1 MSIQNQSTG
10 FLRKEFNSKHVE
22 QLKVGSVVLTLLIV
36 TGAKPG
42 PRIAVLGGVHGD
54 EYEGPH
60 AVRNLFKTL
69 QAKDLNGTFVGIP
82 QCNPPA
88 FEAGTRTSPL
98 DGLNLARIFPGRRSG
113 TPTEMLAYNI
123 GSRVIEGS
131 DFLIDLHSSG
141 SNMEM
146 ATLVGY
152 YQADNRQG
160 EMSKAA
166 AIAFGAPVV
175 WAHPDLSLG
184 RTVSHAHQFD
194 IPWLYTECPG
204 GGWLNQDISQLY
216 EKGVLNVMHL
226 LKMLAQ
232 PASAPVQQQHI
243 VGSGDTDQ
251 AIMAK
256 TSGYFVPDVEILE
269 EVSKGSILGSIL
281 GPDGQ
286 VKERIQAAD
295 EGIVALIR
303 RTPTIAEGDQTFLLA
318 KDAES

>member
-1 MSIQNQSTG
+1 MK
-10 FLRKEFNSKHVE
+10 R
-22 QLKVGSVVLTLLIV
+22 LLVV
-36 TGAKPG
+36 TGANTG
-42 PRIAVLGGVHGD
+42 PRITVLGGVHGD

-60 AVRNLFKTL
+60 AVRNLFKNL
-69 QAKDLNGTFVGIP
+69 QTKDLSGTFLGIP

-98 DGLNLARIFPGRRSG
+98 DGLNLARVFPGRRSG
-113 TPTEMLAYNI
+113 TPTEIIAYNI
-123 GSRVIEGS
+123 GSRAIEGS

-152 YQADNRQG
+152 HQADNQAIK
-160 EMSKAA
+160 MSKAA

-175 WAHPDLSLG
+175 WAHPDLSSG
-184 RTVSHAHQFD
+184 RTVSHAQQFE